1 MPWTGN
7 VWEILP
13 GLKFA
18 RYQNF
23 QVFPCF
29 GKILTLVFKGNATNQ
44 CAGQSNIPTNA
55 TDQCNCQQHIPTS
68 TADQCPGQQH
78 IPTNTTTSD
87 VDFFDSS
94 FTFYNESIQ
103 VSCCGRDKT
112 VTTKTCGLGASCIGQ
127 CSAIDASLCLSGNCT
142 GNPED
147 CRLGQE
153 AKLNRKKRS
162 SQTGSS
168 SDYRWCYPDCRVA
181 KHPSCCFNPHCKSI
195 RPKRCKYLN
204 YFTGKLYLCGLFFNS
219 IQTTMFQATPAPNQA
234 AFPMATGAV
243 RCRKSPFR
251 TPQSWTEAPTP
262 ILVSRKKLL

>member
-7 VWEILP
+7 VWEILL

-18 RYQNF
+18 RYQNV
-23 QVFPCF
+23 QVFLCV

-55 TDQCNCQQHIPTS
+55 TDQCDC
-68 TADQCPGQQH
+68 QQH

-204 YFTGKLYLCGLFFNS
+204 YFTGKYIFADSSSTLFKCFRQLLP
-219 IQTTMFQATPAPNQA
+219 QTRQHSPWQLELSDAGNQH
-234 AFPMATGAV
+234 
-243 RCRKSPFR
+243 
-251 TPQSWTEAPTP
+251 
-262 ILVSRKKLL
+262 SRRHNPGRRRQHLPW